1 MYYDLHI
8 HSCLSPCA
16 DDDMTPNNI
25 CNMAVIKGLD
35 VIAITD
41 HNSCLNLPAFDVC
54 AKNLGLRLIYG
65 CELQTIEEVHVLG
78 LFQTLAEAMS
88 MQEWIDAKL
97 KKVEFDPAYFGNE
110 LRMNAQDEVISQEKN
125 LLIISL
131 DASIE
136 ETIDAIH
143 EHSGAAVLAHAAG
156 RHNSICVQLGFIPE
170 DLKYDAIEVKKEE
183 DMTYI
188 KKIHPW
194 ITDDNTLWLMDS
206 DAHRLID
213 ISEQVHAI
221 NEEKFRKLWSRNL

>member
-25 CNMAVIKGLD
+25 CNMAFIKGLD

-41 HNSCLNLPAFDVC
+41 HNSCRNLPAFDVC
-54 AKNLGLRLIYG
+54 AKNVGIKLIYG

-88 MQEWIDAKL
+88 MQEWIDEKL
-97 KKVEFDPAYFGNE
+97 KHTEFDPAYFGNE
-110 LRMNAQDEVISQEKN
+110 LEMNEKDEVIQRLDH

-131 DASIE
+131 DATIDV
-136 ETIDAIH
+136 TIDAIH
-143 EHSGAAVLAHAAG
+143 SHHGSAVLAHAAG
-156 RHNSICVQLGFIPE
+156 RTNSICVQLGFIPK
-170 DLKYDAIEVKKEE
+170 DLPYDAIEVKKEE

-206 DAHRLID
+206 DAHRLVD
-213 ISEQVHAI
+213 IHEQVHSI
-221 NEEKFRKLWSRNL
+221 TDEELRKLWSRNL

>member
-88 MQEWIDAKL
+88 MQEWIDEKL

-136 ETIDAIH
+136 ETIDAVH
-143 EHSGAAVLAHAAG
+143 EHGGAAVLAHAAG